1 MQLLPTHAPEVY
13 EEFLNGNHPVSR
25 SSQPFSQVWTDMA
38 LEQTINLDSKTRGG
52 IVGLT
57 QNASALDRWF
67 LTSHKRAELTAATK
81 RLCNLEDSDKIGTH
95 KEAGSQRVKRDEND
109 VQRLINTITNTMS
122 NPFDLSEA
130 SKEDPVQLRN
140 IATGVVMPHDAAEQ
154 LVDCF
159 STGAEEAKKFRTQR
173 MDSDEVS
180 FWSKISKLNLKT
192 FASLAKANQIKC
204 ADEKIIT
211 ISADRNLF
219 GRLLI
224 AAKCR
229 DVDVKEVLRYE
240 LSTVPFA
247 LAHADGA
254 LRKTTKSVLMA
265 EVERECQ
272 AQGRLPESA
281 LSTAFIFDAMALIQ
295 TLKSAGSRTFGDLAE
310 RYFNVL
316 FTPLRQGQ
324 CRRVDVVFDR
334 YDVQESIKESERVR
348 RGSSRALEIQIT
360 NKHTPVPKQ
369 WGKFII
375 NQNNKVNLSR
385 FFCREWCSLGEYNLL
400 PDQEL
405 VIGGGFEDPTDAV
418 VVTRGRTDP
427 LAELRSDHEE
437 ADTRMI
443 LHAWHAS
450 STKERIVIQSPDTD
464 VAVLAIYAYQM
475 IQCNEI
481 WFKTGVKDKVRYV
494 PVHRISE
501 KLGRS
506 VCAAIPAFHALTGC
520 DSTSG
525 LFQIGKKKGW
535 KVFVKYPSLHD
546 IVGNLGSQIP
556 PPALTVEACERFIC
570 SLYTTNKKAGV
581 TADDVRYWM
590 FCQKHQRS
598 ESLPPTSNSLRHHIE
613 RANYQAYV
621 WKHCLNATQQL
632 PSPVSNG
639 WKKVDGVLEP
649 LLMSKDP
656 APQGLLEL
664 TTCKC
669 TKSVC
674 RRDDLCPCK
683 AHEMPCTEACLCMN
697 DESCQNPHKAVDVTP
712 GSSEDELTDADV

>member
-1 MQLLPTHAPEVY
+1 
-13 EEFLNGNHPVSR
+13 
-25 SSQPFSQVWTDMA
+25 MA

-67 LTSHKRAELTAATK
+67 ITSHKRAELTAATK

-95 KEAGSQRVKRDEND
+95 KEAGSQRVKRYEND
-109 VQRLINTITNTMS
+109 VQRLINTITDTMS

-140 IATGVVMPHDAAEQ
+140 IATGLVMPHDAAEQ

-159 STGAEEAKKFRTQR
+159 STGAEEAKKFRRQR

-180 FWSKISKLNLKT
+180 FWSKISKT
-192 FASLAKANQIKC
+192 FASLAKTNQIKC

-281 LSTAFIFDAMALIQ
+281 LSTAFIFDAMALVQ

-348 RGSSRALEIQIT
+348 RGLSRALEIQIT
-360 NKHTPVPKQ
+360 ASIHQFQSHGGSLSATRITRLTFPDFFAESGAV
-369 WGKFII
+369 W
-375 NQNNKVNLSR
+375 VN
-385 FFCREWCSLGEYNLL
+385 
-400 PDQEL
+400 
-405 VIGGGFEDPTDAV
+405 
-418 VVTRGRTDP
+418 
-427 LAELRSDHEE
+427 
-437 ADTRMI
+437 
-443 LHAWHAS
+443 
-450 STKERIVIQSPDTD
+450 
-464 VAVLAIYAYQM
+464 
-475 IQCNEI
+475 
-481 WFKTGVKDKVRYV
+481 
-494 PVHRISE
+494 
-501 KLGRS
+501 
-506 VCAAIPAFHALTGC
+506 
-520 DSTSG
+520 
-525 LFQIGKKKGW
+525 
-535 KVFVKYPSLHD
+535 
-546 IVGNLGSQIP
+546 
-556 PPALTVEACERFIC
+556 
-570 SLYTTNKKAGV
+570 TT
-581 TADDVRYWM
+581 Y
-590 FCQKHQRS
+590 F
-598 ESLPPTSNSLRHHIE
+598 LI
-613 RANYQAYV
+613 
-621 WKHCLNATQQL
+621 
-632 PSPVSNG
+632 
-639 WKKVDGVLEP
+639 
-649 LLMSKDP
+649 
-656 APQGLLEL
+656 
-664 TTCKC
+664 
-669 TKSVC
+669 KSW
-674 RRDDLCPCK
+674 
-683 AHEMPCTEACLCMN
+683 
-697 DESCQNPHKAVDVTP
+697 
-712 GSSEDELTDADV
+712 